1 VLFCNVV
8 QPSLRP
14 FWTVAAFQVS
24 WQWTS
29 VRGAC
34 KILGNNPMN
43 YVVSRARAFILRS
56 KAAICRR
63 RAVACAL

>member
-34 KILGNNPMN
+34 KILGNNPMHLRR
-43 YVVSRARAFILRS
+43 VAREGLHS
-56 KAAICRR
+56 SQ
-63 RAVACAL
+63 